1 MNHSSNMWSRHHY
14 YYDLSVKYLTKNN
27 APYAS
32 IIPAMYQKTFFAQM
46 KIKSFPNT
54 GYKWCQ
60 YQFNF
65 KIENDAGIF
74 TVVISSFQAQIK
86 DAGSQPAS
94 LKHVAGRICIY
105 KPNQKASMTLEQ
117 IKPGASIS
125 VGGIIGRNTKL
136 TLKTSSYGISNCSY
150 KCEE

>member
-1 MNHSSNMWSRHHY
+1 MHTTLQKIELSSAKK
-14 YYDLSVKYLTKNN
+14 LSFVPLSYVSYKNN
-27 APYAS
+27 APNAS
-32 IIPAMYQKTFFAQM
+32 IIPAMCQKTFFAQM
-46 KIKSFPNT
+46 KIKSFPIT
-54 GYKWCQ
+54 GHKRCQ

-105 KPNQKASMTLEQ
+105 KPNQNASMTLEQ

-125 VGGIIGRNTKL
+125 VGGSPYYLFQGLFLYHTGN
-136 TLKTSSYGISNCSY
+136 
-150 KCEE
+150 